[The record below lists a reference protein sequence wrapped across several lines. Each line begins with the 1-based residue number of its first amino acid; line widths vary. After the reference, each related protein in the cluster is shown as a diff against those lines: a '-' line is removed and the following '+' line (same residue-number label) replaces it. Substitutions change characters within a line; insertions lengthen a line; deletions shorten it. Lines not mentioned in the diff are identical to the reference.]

1 MCSPSAVTK
10 HMTLTQQ
17 CWRQDLRCRRITS
30 LEQSAAQSQ
39 TMSLSFQ
46 TVTEDVFSQTA
57 RPRCSVN
64 CFNYIRSIFTYL
76 LTYLPVKSI
85 NTGRAEFCDVCVAI
99 DTVCSP
105 YPSLNLK
112 WLRFSS
118 CCCTDLKQSSS
129 AYHICSVAWRR
140 TSSNSVTC
148 NYTWRRLHSCWRTE
162 TTCWWS

>member
-1 MCSPSAVTK
+1 M
-10 HMTLTQQ
+10 L
-17 CWRQDLRCRRITS
+17 
-30 LEQSAAQSQ
+30 
-39 TMSLSFQ
+39 SLSIWHSHSSVGDRTFVAAGSQ
-46 TVTEDVFSQTA
+46 VWNSLPPNLRLCRCHFRRSLKTFLVKQLGHGAVWTVLTML
-57 RPRCSVN
+57 N
-64 CFNYIRSIFTYL
+64 RSIFTYL